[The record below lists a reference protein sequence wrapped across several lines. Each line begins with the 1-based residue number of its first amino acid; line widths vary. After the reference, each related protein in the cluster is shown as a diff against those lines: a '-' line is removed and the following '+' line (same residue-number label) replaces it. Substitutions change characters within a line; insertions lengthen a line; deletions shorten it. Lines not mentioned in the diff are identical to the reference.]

1 MRKKVLRLT
10 ESELVRLIKRVIN
23 EQEDHYMKFD
33 REPDWMRHDRMRVSN
48 PPDDFDYEEEFDDFD
63 KYNERFPY
71 EDMDYHPMMRSR
83 RPDKEEMYRDS
94 KRMFDKFRPL
104 KVRTRSKK

>member
-1 MRKKVLRLT
+1 MRKKVLRLS

-23 EQEDHYMKFD
+23 EREDHYMKFD
-33 REPDWMRHDRMRVSN
+33 REPNWMRSDRMRVPN

-71 EDMDYHPMMRSR
+71 EDMDYHPMMMSR
-83 RPDKEEMYRDS
+83 RPDKEQMYMDS
-94 KRMFDKFRPL
+94 KMMFDKFRPL
-104 KVRTRSKK
+104 KVRSRSKK

>member
-1 MRKKVLRLT
+1 MRKKVLRLS

-23 EQEDHYMKFD
+23 EQEDHYMKYD
-33 REPDWMRHDRMRVSN
+33 REPNWMRRDRIRVSN

-63 KYNERFPY
+63 KYNERFPS
-71 EDMDYHPMMRSR
+71 EMDDNPLMMTYL
-83 RPDKEEMYRDS
+83 PDKEEMYRDS

>member
-23 EQEDHYMKFD
+23 EREDHYMKFD
-33 REPDWMRHDRMRVSN
+33 SEPDWMRHDRMRVPN
-48 PPDDFDYEEEFDDFD
+48 PPDDFD

-71 EDMDYHPMMRSR
+71 EDMDYHPMLMSH